1 MATSKTLEL
10 SIKIAGR
17 MDKSLTAAINGT
29 QSKIGSLTK
38 SISNIGTV
46 GLATMGAVATAAAV
60 GIAGCTKEAQALE
73 SAMAPV
79 VRYVDGLADASGA
92 VSDAIADNGKTF
104 KQNYGALKTYIQD
117 LSTEIPRTTDQLT
130 AMSAALGQ
138 SGIGVDQQ
146 LTTGYLRD
154 TAVTATAMDLDDQT
168 AGNYVAK
175 WEASFNFDH
184 KQVMELMDQINY
196 LGAHNATTAAEIA
209 QSVNSAASMGQ
220 IAGVDP
226 AATAAMATA
235 IKADARWSGRAY
247 SKDTKE
253 CYDGVTYAT
262 ITAPFRAYDSW
273 AESVADHSAF
283 LLANKRYA
291 AVVGERDY
299 KVACKAIK
307 AAGYATDPGYPQK
320 LIGLIEKYG
329 LTVYDGKAKQ
339 EDKASMNISITKKTS
354 THNTTAAAGR
364 AIRYIVVHYTAGVT
378 SKPGSAAGTASY
390 FGGTSKQV
398 SADFIVDD
406 GGAVQ
411 YNGDIRNRY
420 TWHCGGGK
428 YNTKG
433 GAYYGKATNRNTIGI
448 EVCSTNDTGK
458 MTVANDSHWR
468 FTDKV
473 VSNLVELVK
482 YLMAE
487 YGIDA
492 AHVIRHYDVNG
503 KPCPGIIGWNEDTG
517 SAAKWAAFKA
527 SLGAA
532 TPGGQTGGSTNT
544 GTATGNTTLTY
555 KVGDIV
561 QFAGGKHYTNAQAAS
576 GTTVK
581 PGPAKVTAVATAG
594 KHPYH
599 LVHTDSTSTVYGWVD
614 AAAIT
619 GKASATPAAK
629 TYTVKAGDSL
639 WRIAAQQLGNGARY
653 KEIKTLNGLKN
664 NTIHAGQVL
673 KLPN

>member
-1 MATSKTLEL
+1 
-10 SIKIAGR
+10 
-17 MDKSLTAAINGT
+17 
-29 QSKIGSLTK
+29 
-38 SISNIGTV
+38 
-46 GLATMGAVATAAAV
+46 
-60 GIAGCTKEAQALE
+60 
-73 SAMAPV
+73 
-79 VRYVDGLADASGA
+79 
-92 VSDAIADNGKTF
+92 
-104 KQNYGALKTYIQD
+104 
-117 LSTEIPRTTDQLT
+117 
-130 AMSAALGQ
+130 
-138 SGIGVDQQ
+138 
-146 LTTGYLRD
+146 
-154 TAVTATAMDLDDQT
+154 
-168 AGNYVAK
+168 
-175 WEASFNFDH
+175 
-184 KQVMELMDQINY
+184 
-196 LGAHNATTAAEIA
+196 
-209 QSVNSAASMGQ
+209 
-220 IAGVDP
+220 
-226 AATAAMATA
+226 
-235 IKADARWSGRAY
+235 
-247 SKDTKE
+247 
-253 CYDGVTYAT
+253 
-262 ITAPFRAYDSW
+262 
-273 AESVADHSAF
+273 
-283 LLANKRYA
+283 
-291 AVVGERDY
+291 
-299 KVACKAIK
+299 
-307 AAGYATDPGYPQK
+307 
-320 LIGLIEKYG
+320 
-329 LTVYDGKAKQ
+329 
-339 EDKASMNISITKKTS
+339 MNISITKKTS

-390 FGGTSKQV
+390 FGSTPKWV

-448 EVCSTNDTGK
+448 EVCSTNNTGK
-458 MTVANDSHWR
+458 MTVANDSHWS

-492 AHVIRHYDVNG
+492 AHVIRHYDVTG

-527 SLGAA
+527 RLGAA
-532 TPGGQTGGSTNT
+532 TPGGQIGGSTNT
-544 GTATGNTTLTY
+544 GTATGNTALTY

-561 QFAGGKHYTNAQAAS
+561 QFAGGKHYANAQATS

-599 LVHTDSTSTVYGWVD
+599 LVHTDGTSTVYGWVD

-619 GKASATPAAK
+619 GKASATPAVK

-664 NTIHAGQVL
+664 DTIHAGQIL

>member
-1 MATSKTLEL
+1 MEQRKFLAMVGPLAQADMQKSGIL
-10 SIKIAGR
+10 A
-17 MDKSLTAAINGT
+17 SLTIAQAILESGWGA
-29 QSKIGSLTK
+29 SE
-38 SISNIGTV
+38 
-46 GLATMGAVATAAAV
+46 LATKAN
-60 GIAGCTKEAQALE
+60 ALF
-73 SAMAPV
+73 
-79 VRYVDGLADASGA
+79 G
-92 VSDAIADNGKTF
+92 
-104 KQNYGALKTYIQD
+104 
-117 LSTEIPRTTDQLT
+117 
-130 AMSAALGQ
+130 
-138 SGIGVDQQ
+138 
-146 LTTGYLRD
+146 
-154 TAVTATAMDLDDQT
+154 
-168 AGNYVAK
+168 
-175 WEASFNFDH
+175 
-184 KQVMELMDQINY
+184 
-196 LGAHNATTAAEIA
+196 
-209 QSVNSAASMGQ
+209 
-220 IAGVDP
+220 
-226 AATAAMATA
+226 
-235 IKADARWSGRAY
+235 IKADARWSGKAY

-253 CYDGVTYAT
+253 CYDGATYTT
-262 ITAPFRAYDSW
+262 ITALFRAYDSW

-329 LTVYDGKAKQ
+329 LTVYDGKAEQ
-339 EDKASMNISITKKTS
+339 EDKTSMNISITKKTS

-527 SLGAA
+527 RLGAA

-544 GTATGNTTLTY
+544 GTATGNTALTY

-561 QFAGGKHYTNAQAAS
+561 QFAVLGASFTALVIPWLKDTGLPWLKEKRLYSIVKKFVEAAEKQAEA
-576 GTTVK
+576 GT
-581 PGPAKVTAVATAG
+581 
-594 KHPYH
+594 
-599 LVHTDSTSTVYGWVD
+599 
-614 AAAIT
+614 I
-619 GKASATPAAK
+619 GKATKKRFVVELLEANGITVTPEIDAFIEAA
-629 TYTVKAGDSL
+629 VKELDLAEKNAIG
-639 WRIAAQQLGNGARY
+639 
-653 KEIKTLNGLKN
+653 EIGKIFSDAEQTPQN
-664 NTIHAGQVL
+664 
-673 KLPN
+673 

>member
-1 MATSKTLEL
+1 MQYYEINEQTARRANDVNSMSDYRPGSATEEYR
-10 SIKIAGR
+10 AAV
-17 MDKSLTAAINGT
+17 DK
-29 QSKIGSLTK
+29 
-38 SISNIGTV
+38 
-46 GLATMGAVATAAAV
+46 AAALV
-60 GIAGCTKEAQALE
+60 QARKAKISPYYRDKLDALLDRYARRLADYYNAYCRNE
-73 SAMAPV
+73 SACPSILVCGGGNFPV
-79 VRYVDGLADASGA
+79 R
-92 VSDAIADNGKTF
+92 KKQ
-104 KQNYGALKTYIQD
+104 KQNA
-117 LSTEIPRTTDQLT
+117 R
-130 AMSAALGQ
+130 
-138 SGIGVDQQ
+138 
-146 LTTGYLRD
+146 RD
-154 TAVTATAMDLDDQT
+154 SLWQE
-168 AGNYVAK
+168 Y
-175 WEASFNFDH
+175 
-184 KQVMELMDQINY
+184 
-196 LGAHNATTAAEIA
+196 
-209 QSVNSAASMGQ
+209 
-220 IAGVDP
+220 
-226 AATAAMATA
+226 
-235 IKADARWSGRAY
+235 
-247 SKDTKE
+247 KE
-253 CYDGVTYAT
+253 
-262 ITAPFRAYDSW
+262 
-273 AESVADHSAF
+273 
-283 LLANKRYA
+283 
-291 AVVGERDY
+291 
-299 KVACKAIK
+299 
-307 AAGYATDPGYPQK
+307 
-320 LIGLIEKYG
+320 IEKYG
-329 LTVYDGKAKQ
+329 LTVYDGKAEQ
-339 EDKASMNISITKKTS
+339 EDKTSMNISITKKTS

-411 YNGDIRNRY
+411 YNGNIRNRY

-527 SLGAA
+527 RLGAA

-544 GTATGNTTLTY
+544 GTATGNTALTY

-561 QFAGGKHYTNAQAAS
+561 QFAGGKHYANAQAAS

-581 PGPAKVTAVATAG
+581 PGPAKVTAVAPAG

-599 LVHTDSTSTVYGWVD
+599 LVHTDGTSTVYGWVD

-619 GKASATPAAK
+619 GKASATPAVK

>member
-1 MATSKTLEL
+1 MEQRKFLAMVGPLAQADMQKSGIL
-10 SIKIAGR
+10 A
-17 MDKSLTAAINGT
+17 SLTI
-29 QSKIGSLTK
+29 
-38 SISNIGTV
+38 
-46 GLATMGAVATAAAV
+46 
-60 GIAGCTKEAQALE
+60 AQAILE
-73 SAMAPV
+73 S
-79 VRYVDGLADASGA
+79 GWGTSELAAKA
-92 VSDAIADNGKTF
+92 N
-104 KQNYGALKTYIQD
+104 ALF
-117 LSTEIPRTTDQLT
+117 
-130 AMSAALGQ
+130 G
-138 SGIGVDQQ
+138 
-146 LTTGYLRD
+146 
-154 TAVTATAMDLDDQT
+154 
-168 AGNYVAK
+168 
-175 WEASFNFDH
+175 
-184 KQVMELMDQINY
+184 
-196 LGAHNATTAAEIA
+196 
-209 QSVNSAASMGQ
+209 
-220 IAGVDP
+220 
-226 AATAAMATA
+226 

-253 CYDGVTYAT
+253 CYDGATYTT
-262 ITAPFRAYDSW
+262 ITALFRAYDSW

-329 LTVYDGKAKQ
+329 LTVYDGKAEQ
-339 EDKASMNISITKKTS
+339 EDKTSMNISITKNTS

-527 SLGAA
+527 RLGAA
-532 TPGGQTGGSTNT
+532 TPGGQTGGST
-544 GTATGNTTLTY
+544 GTTTGNTALTY

-561 QFAGGKHYTNAQAAS
+561 QFAGG
-576 GTTVK
+576 
-581 PGPAKVTAVATAG
+581 
-594 KHPYH
+594 
-599 LVHTDSTSTVYGWVD
+599 TSTVYGWVD

-619 GKASATPAAK
+619 GKASATPAVK